1 MAEYINFTVLDDAK
15 LRMSYNNQ
23 SSDDIA
29 EFMTEILALIP
40 KIRKYV
46 SKATFRTIDNGE
58 CNKFTR
64 ILFEIVKEI
73 HARVLNKINLN
84 FTINYD
90 ITAFNNY
97 KKHIENYN

>member
-1 MAEYINFTVLDDAK
+1 MARRA
-15 LRMSYNNQ
+15 
-23 SSDDIA
+23 
-29 EFMTEILALIP
+29 FMTEILALIP

-46 SKATFRTIDNGE
+46 TKATFRTIDNSE

-73 HARVLNKINLN
+73 HSRTMLNEISPN